1 MDGKMNIKSQLLKYQ
16 QEMDDLEKKAER
28 IKGNLDSEYNK
39 LRQEIKAE
47 ASIANEKLEKLAE
60 KLLSDLTISLEEQET
75 RLTELMEEI
84 EEKYEEIQAE
94 E

>member
-1 MDGKMNIKSQLLKYQ
+1 MNIKSQLLKYQ

-47 ASIANEKLEKLAE
+47 ISIANEKLEKLAE
-60 KLLSDLTISLEEQET
+60 KLLSDLTASLEEQET

-94 E
+94 G

>member
-1 MDGKMNIKSQLLKYQ
+1 MNIKSQLLKYQ

-60 KLLSDLTISLEEQET
+60 KLLSNLIASLEEQET